1 MSLPKKIAA
10 MAAPIA
16 GVALLLAVQA
26 SAQTTKPST
35 SPKSEVNLSGPTAEA
50 PQKKVTAHRHLWSK
64 KHTAK
69 TASSTAQPRKA
80 KVAHQPTK

>member
-26 SAQTTKPST
+26 SAQNAKAST
-35 SPKSEVNLSGPTAEA
+35 SPKAEVNFSAPTTEA
-50 PQKKVTAHRHLWSK
+50 PHKKVVAHRHLWSK
-64 KHTAK
+64 KHTAG
-69 TASSTAQPRKA
+69 TASGTAQARKP
-80 KVAHQPTK
+80 KVAHQVK